1 METLTANKR
10 GEGVTP
16 TNTTK
21 ENELGE
27 TIVYNDLSVNDIM
40 GWTEQDSNRHYSH
53 GVKELLE
60 AYERLEKTI

>member
-1 METLTANKR
+1 METLTASKR
-10 GEGVTP
+10 GEGVMP

-40 GWTEQDSNRHYSH
+40 GWTEQDSNRHYSQ

-60 AYERLEKTI
+60 AYERLEKRV